1 MEETTRSTTIEEL
14 SSTYSRMIQEDLKKF
29 ANIIPYELKEISKE
43 YTITEN
49 ISIKMFGEDVE
60 AIAEK
65 HFIILVDVR
74 GTSVV

>member
-49 ISIKMFGEDVE
+49 ISIKNVW
-60 AIAEK
+60 
-65 HFIILVDVR
+65 
-74 GTSVV
+74 